1 VAIFFQTS
9 EDAHSVGLRE
19 GIIPGL
25 REMFRALAQL
35 PFLQK
40 FDEAE
45 GGDVF
50 EELATALFG
59 RRPWIILQ
67 EENSGSN

>member
-1 VAIFFQTS
+1 
-9 EDAHSVGLRE
+9 
-19 GIIPGL
+19 
-25 REMFRALAQL
+25 MFRAFAQL